1 MHADEVVKII
11 AGLGL
16 GSGAGAIA
24 TAIISSSSQRGKS
37 RAEAAD
43 LLVGAAER
51 VGKMN
56 ESLDEEV
63 RRLRADLDGF
73 HMLTLNYLDGTIDRQ
88 EFMDA
93 WKKMRANDSTN

>member
-1 MHADEVVKII
+1 MQADEVIKII

-16 GSGAGAIA
+16 GSGATAIA
-24 TAIISSSSQRGKS
+24 TAIIQSGSQRGKS

-56 ESLDEEV
+56 ESLDDEV
-63 RRLRADLDGF
+63 RRLRADYDEY
-73 HMLTLNYLDGTIDRQ
+73 HILTLSYNYGTIERQ
-88 EFMDA
+88 ELNA
-93 WKKMRANDSTN
+93 GWKKMRSSDNT